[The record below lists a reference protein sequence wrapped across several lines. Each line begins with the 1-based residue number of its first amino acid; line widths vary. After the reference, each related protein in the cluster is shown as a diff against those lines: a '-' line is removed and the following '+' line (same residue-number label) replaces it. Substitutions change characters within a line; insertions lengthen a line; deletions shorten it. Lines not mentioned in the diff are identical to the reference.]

1 MSLFF
6 LLHLSYILRSDK
18 LLYLQTIVFI
28 ADISVGYL
36 SYIFIFIIFIIFFH
50 ENIIFQNVSW
60 N

>member
-50 ENIIFQNVSW
+50 ENIIFQNVS
-60 N
+60 